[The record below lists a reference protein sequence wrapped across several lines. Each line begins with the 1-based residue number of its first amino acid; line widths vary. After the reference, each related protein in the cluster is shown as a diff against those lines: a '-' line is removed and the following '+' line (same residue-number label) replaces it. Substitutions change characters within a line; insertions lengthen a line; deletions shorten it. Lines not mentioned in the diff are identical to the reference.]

1 MTNLE
6 DFLNKKPSII
16 DDYFEPVD
24 GSFQC
29 QNKQCTLVTYEAFLD
44 TAHTRIKWTC
54 ANGHD
59 SSVSI

>member
-1 MTNLE
+1 MTSLE
-6 DFLNKKPSII
+6 NFLNQKQPSIEK
-16 DDYFEPVD
+16 YFEPVD

-29 QNKQCTLVTYEAFLD
+29 QNKECTLITYEAFLD
-44 TAHTRIKWTC
+44 AEHTKIKWTC